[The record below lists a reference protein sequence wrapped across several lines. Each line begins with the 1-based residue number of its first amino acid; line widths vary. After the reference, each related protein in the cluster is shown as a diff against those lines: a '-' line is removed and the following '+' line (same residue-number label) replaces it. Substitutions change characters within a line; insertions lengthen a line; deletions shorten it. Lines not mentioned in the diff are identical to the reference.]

1 MQLDDALELYFQ
13 YLRVEKGVSND
24 TIKSYFYDLKKFFK
38 ELNKHDTNDFLE
50 TDISDFIKIQ
60 NKEFLSTATIYRRL
74 SCTRNFYNFL
84 LKEKIIEIKIENIES
99 PRSVKKLPLAISL
112 EEVEKLLDA
121 PNLEKEEGLRDKAML
136 EVMYSS
142 GLRVSELLSLKIS
155 QINFEKGVIEIIGK
169 GNKQRKVPFGEYA
182 GDYLKQYID
191 VRKKH
196 RSKCNNLFINRYGN
210 ALSRQYFFKQIKKYA
225 EQVGIKEN
233 ISPHTL
239 RHCFATHMLENGA
252 DLRAVQEMLGHS
264 NIATTQIY
272 TNISTKRIL
281 NAYDLYAKRK

>member
-1 MQLDDALELYFQ
+1 MKLDDALELYFQ

-38 ELNKHDTNDFLE
+38 ELNKHDINDFLE

-84 LKEKIIEIKIENIES
+84 AKEKIIEIKLEKIES